1 MDQNLF
7 QVISENNLDE
17 ILSNNPQKLVLI
29 MLSSKN
35 CGPCKI
41 IKPKFVGLSKQHN
54 DVFFIYVDISNYAIT
69 TNKYFAEY
77 EYTPTFLFYFNGS
90 KVAFIKGAREQSLY
104 NTLTVVKQK
113 IEEKRQELMQREKL
127 LEMQKLQELQ
137 NMSFNVNH
145 TNQNLPQHNTQP
157 SQIQPPQI
165 QPPQKV
171 YLQQNDMDNSDLLQK
186 KIDALNKLRELVQHG
201 IKLTRPYNLESDY
214 EDIIFEL
221 QFQSNPQFR
230 QQFLKNNQHNET
242 QNVQT
247 PFEIQSQNT
256 HHQQYDQTPIN
267 VEPPKQTNDAQIQLQ
282 KKQDQVRQIQEL
294 NMLNQKMQ
302 MESFQKLQQLKRI
315 QLMKEQQERNN
326 MDKKEGQ

>member
-1 MDQNLF
+1 MEQNLF

-17 ILSNNPQKLVLI
+17 ILSNNPQKLILI

-54 DVFFIYVDISNYAIT
+54 DVFFIYVDITNYAIT

-90 KVAFIKGAREQSLY
+90 KVAFIKGARKQSLY

-113 IEEKRQELMQREKL
+113 IEEKRHELMQREKL
-127 LEMQKLQELQ
+127 LEMQKLQDLQ
-137 NMSFNVNH
+137 NMSFNINH
-145 TNQNLPQHNTQP
+145 TNQNLPQHNTQ
-157 SQIQPPQI
+157 QPQ
-165 QPPQKV
+165 QP
-171 YLQQNDMDNSDLLQK
+171 QQNDMNNSDLLQK

-201 IKLTRPYNLESDY
+201 IKLTRPYNLESEYD
-214 EDIIFEL
+214 DIIFEL
-221 QFQSNPQFR
+221 QFQTNPQFR
-230 QQFLKNNQHNET
+230 QQFLKNNQPSNES

-247 PFEIQSQNT
+247 SFEIQPQNT
-256 HHQQYDQTPIN
+256 HNQQYVNQTPRD